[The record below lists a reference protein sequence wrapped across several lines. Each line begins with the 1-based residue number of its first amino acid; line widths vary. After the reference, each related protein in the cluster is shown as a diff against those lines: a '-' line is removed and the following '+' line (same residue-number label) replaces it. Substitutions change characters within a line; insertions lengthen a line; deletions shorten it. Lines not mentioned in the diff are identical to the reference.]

1 MSESRVQTAKGG
13 ARGAEH
19 QRVGFIGLGNIGL
32 PMAKNIAEAGL
43 ALTVFDVNPDA
54 MRQLTPSGARLAE
67 NPAAVGRECAI
78 VGVCV
83 RDDHDVRQVLLGE
96 DGLLGSAQADAI
108 IAIHSTIRPRTVLEL
123 AAAASEHG
131 VHVLDVGI
139 TGGAPG
145 AMARTLCYMAGGEA
159 ALIDRCRPVFET
171 SAKTIVHT
179 GPLGSGMATKLCNNL
194 ITYIEFLA
202 AFEASRLANR
212 AGVSQES
219 LTAVTQAN
227 GVMTPTMQAY
237 LARWGATGPGGLSDA
252 QREWFVGLA
261 EKDLAI
267 TLEFA
272 RDLGVSLPATAL
284 CSQLMVDVG
293 GLKERRSQ
301 H

>member
-1 MSESRVQTAKGG
+1 VIGSRLQTAKGG
-13 ARGAEH
+13 ARGAKD

-32 PMAKNIAEAGL
+32 PMAKNIADAGF
-43 ALTVFDVNPDA
+43 ALTVFDVNPES
-54 MRQLTPSGARLAE
+54 MRHVAASGARLAE

-78 VGVCV
+78 IGVCV
-83 RDDHDVRQVLLGE
+83 RDDHDVRQVLLGD

-108 IAIHSTIRPRTVLEL
+108 IAIHSTIRTRTVLEV
-123 AAAASEHG
+123 AAIGSERG

-145 AMARTLCYMAGGEA
+145 ATAKTLCYMAGGEA
-159 ALIDRCRPVFET
+159 VLIDRCRPVFET
-171 SAKTIVHT
+171 SA
-179 GPLGSGMATKLCNNL
+179 N
-194 ITYIEFLA
+194 
-202 AFEASRLANR
+202 
-212 AGVSQES
+212 
-219 LTAVTQAN
+219 
-227 GVMTPTMQAY
+227 
-237 LARWGATGPGGLSDA
+237 GPGGLSDA